1 MSEIEGHCLCGG
13 VTVRLPS
20 PTYDVGVCHCDRCRR
35 WGSGPWMSLQV
46 PGAVVSGETL
56 TVYRS
61 SAFAERGFC
70 RTCGT
75 HIFHRPQDGP
85 ELAISS
91 GLFPPEGLHIA
102 REIFSDAK
110 PPFYRF
116 VADSEKRSTMSMAL
130 EWLPKLLWRRARRA
144 FAPAAEHRGH

>member
-1 MSEIEGHCLCGG
+1 MSEIEGRCLCEG
-13 VTVRLPS
+13 VAVRIASPS
-20 PTYDVGVCHCDRCRR
+20 RDVGVCHCARCRR
-35 WGSGPWMSLQV
+35 WGSGPWLSLQV
-46 PGAVVSGETL
+46 PNAVISGDSL
-56 TVYRS
+56 TIFRS

-85 ELAISS
+85 ELAVSS
-91 GLFPPEGLHIA
+91 GLFASDRFYIA

-116 VADSEKRSTMSMAL
+116 DANSEKRSTTSMAM
-130 EWLPKLLWRRARRA
+130 EWLPKLVWRRAKRF
-144 FAPAAEHRGH
+144 FARD